1 MDCGIIKTV
10 NVMGKILGLV
20 LELNP
25 FHNGHYYFLKEAKKR
40 VNPELTI
47 AVISGNYTMRG
58 DVSVIDKFTKT
69 RLALAAGIDLVFE
82 LPFLSAI
89 NSADYFGYNAVKI
102 LSDLKITNLA
112 FGVELDNP
120 EKLFRMQELIE
131 HDSFQ
136 EEIRNELSKGLSY
149 PTAAYKALQKLTND
163 SEIIAN
169 FTLPNNT
176 LAIQYLRALTELN
189 KNVNV
194 ELIKRLANN
203 YYDTELTGKISSATA
218 LRELLKKGEDIFA
231 YVPDLGLSLEYLDQN
246 KAEERMLILLKYLF
260 ALKDQAEFQYI
271 WGVNEGIEKRIDGFI
286 EKVSD
291 YQSLVSNIQTKRY
304 PQNKIKRLLL
314 HILNNTKKE
323 FEGRRLSYLRMLGSN
338 QKGLEYINKLP
349 RIIKSQ
355 IITSFKNQENNPLVD
370 CELSATSIYGIL
382 AGRPELTM
390 EEYKIPIIIGGNND
404 N

>member
-1 MDCGIIKTV
+1 M
-10 NVMGKILGLV
+10 GLV

-40 VNPELTI
+40 INPELTV

-58 DVSVIDKFTKT
+58 DVSVLDKFTKT

-102 LSDLKITNLA
+102 LTDLKITDLA

-120 EKLFRMQELIE
+120 EKLFRMRELI
-131 HDSFQ
+131 DQGSFQ
-136 EEIRNELSKGLSY
+136 TEIRNELSKGLSY
-149 PTAAYKALQKLTND
+149 PTAAYKALQKLTAD
-163 SEIIAN
+163 PEIIAN

-176 LAIQYLRALTELN
+176 LAIQYLRALSELN

-194 ELIKRLANN
+194 ELIKRIGNN
-203 YYDTELTGKISSATA
+203 YYDTKLTGKISSATA
-218 LRELLKKGEDIFA
+218 LRELLRKGEAIAA
-231 YVPDLGLSLEYLDQN
+231 YVPDLGLNPEYLDQD
-246 KAEERMLILLKYLF
+246 KAEERALILLKYLF
-260 ALKDQAEFQYI
+260 ALMDSEEFQNI
-271 WGVNEGIEKRIDGFI
+271 WGINEGIEKRIAGFI
-286 EKVSD
+286 GKAFD

-323 FEGRRLSYLRMLGSN
+323 YEGSRLTYLRMLGSN
-338 QKGLEYINKLP
+338 QKGLDYINKLP
-349 RIIKSQ
+349 RRIKSQ
-355 IITSFKNQENNPLVD
+355 IITSFKNQEGNPLVAS
-370 CELSATSIYGIL
+370 ELSATQIYGIL
-382 AGRPELTM
+382 AGKPELTK

>member
-1 MDCGIIKTV
+1 ME
-10 NVMGKILGLV
+10 KILGLV

-40 VNPELTI
+40 INPELTV

-58 DVSVIDKFTKT
+58 DVSVLDKFTKT

-102 LSDLKITNLA
+102 LTDLKITDLA

-120 EKLFRMQELIE
+120 EKLFRMRELI
-131 HDSFQ
+131 DQGSFQ
-136 EEIRNELSKGLSY
+136 TEIRNELSKGLSY
-149 PTAAYKALQKLTND
+149 PTAAYKALQKLTAD
-163 SEIIAN
+163 PEIIAN

-176 LAIQYLRALTELN
+176 LAIQYLRALSELN

-194 ELIKRLANN
+194 ELIKRIGNN
-203 YYDTELTGKISSATA
+203 YYDTKLTGKISSATA
-218 LRELLKKGEDIFA
+218 LRELLRKGEAIAA
-231 YVPDLGLSLEYLDQN
+231 YVPDLGLNPEYLDQD
-246 KAEERMLILLKYLF
+246 KAEERALILLKYLF
-260 ALKDQAEFQYI
+260 ALMDSEEFQNI
-271 WGVNEGIEKRIDGFI
+271 WGINEGIEKRIAGFI
-286 EKVSD
+286 GKAFD

-323 FEGRRLSYLRMLGSN
+323 YEGSRLTYLRMLGSN
-338 QKGLEYINKLP
+338 QKGLDYINKLP
-349 RIIKSQ
+349 RRIKSQ
-355 IITSFKNQENNPLVD
+355 IITSFKNQEGNPLVAS
-370 CELSATSIYGIL
+370 ELSATQIYGIL
-382 AGRPELTM
+382 AGKPELTM

>member
-1 MDCGIIKTV
+1 M
-10 NVMGKILGLV
+10 GLV

-40 VNPELTI
+40 INPELTV

-58 DVSVIDKFTKT
+58 DVSVLDKFTKT

-102 LSDLKITNLA
+102 LTDLKITDLA

-120 EKLFRMQELIE
+120 EKLFRMRELI
-131 HDSFQ
+131 DQGSFQ
-136 EEIRNELSKGLSY
+136 TEIRNELSKGLSY
-149 PTAAYKALQKLTND
+149 PTAAYKALQKLTAD
-163 SEIIAN
+163 PEIIAN

-176 LAIQYLRALTELN
+176 LAIQYLRALSELN

-194 ELIKRLANN
+194 ELIKRIGNN
-203 YYDTELTGKISSATA
+203 YYDTKLTGKISSATA
-218 LRELLKKGEDIFA
+218 LRELLRKGEAIAA
-231 YVPDLGLSLEYLDQN
+231 YVPDLGLNPEYLDQD
-246 KAEERMLILLKYLF
+246 KAEERALILLKYLF
-260 ALKDQAEFQYI
+260 ALMDSEEFQNI
-271 WGVNEGIEKRIDGFI
+271 WGINEGIEKRIAGFI
-286 EKVSD
+286 GKAFD

-323 FEGRRLSYLRMLGSN
+323 YEGSRLTYLRMLGSN
-338 QKGLEYINKLP
+338 QKGLDYINKLP
-349 RIIKSQ
+349 KKIKSQ
-355 IITSFKNQENNPLVD
+355 IITSFKNQEGNPLVAS
-370 CELSATSIYGIL
+370 ELSATQIYGIL
-382 AGRPELTM
+382 AGKPELTM

>member
-1 MDCGIIKTV
+1 M
-10 NVMGKILGLV
+10 GLV

-40 VNPELTI
+40 INPELTV

-58 DVSVIDKFTKT
+58 DVSVLDKFTKT
-69 RLALAAGIDLVFE
+69 RLALAAGIDLIFE

-102 LSDLKITNLA
+102 LTDLKITDLA

-120 EKLFRMQELIE
+120 EKLFRMRELI
-131 HDSFQ
+131 DQGSFQ
-136 EEIRNELSKGLSY
+136 TEIRNELSKGLSY
-149 PTAAYKALQKLTND
+149 PTAAYKALQKLTAD
-163 SEIIAN
+163 PEIIAN

-176 LAIQYLRALTELN
+176 LAIQYLRALSELN

-194 ELIKRLANN
+194 ELIKRIGNN
-203 YYDTELTGKISSATA
+203 YYDTKLTGKISSATA
-218 LRELLKKGEDIFA
+218 LRELLRKGEAIAA
-231 YVPDLGLSLEYLDQN
+231 YVPDLGLNPEYLDQD
-246 KAEERMLILLKYLF
+246 KAEERALILLKYLF
-260 ALKDQAEFQYI
+260 ALMDSEEFQNI
-271 WGVNEGIEKRIDGFI
+271 WGINEGIEKRIAGFI
-286 EKVSD
+286 GKAFD

-323 FEGRRLSYLRMLGSN
+323 YEGSRLTYLRMLGSN
-338 QKGLEYINKLP
+338 QKGLDYINKLP
-349 RIIKSQ
+349 RRIKSQ
-355 IITSFKNQENNPLVD
+355 IITSFKNQEGNPLVAS
-370 CELSATSIYGIL
+370 ELSATQIYGIL
-382 AGRPELTM
+382 AGKPELTM

>member
-1 MDCGIIKTV
+1 M
-10 NVMGKILGLV
+10 GLV

-40 VNPELTI
+40 INPELTV

-58 DVSVIDKFTKT
+58 DVSVLDKFTKT

-102 LSDLKITNLA
+102 LTDLKITDLA

-120 EKLFRMQELIE
+120 EKLFRMRELI
-131 HDSFQ
+131 DQGSFQ
-136 EEIRNELSKGLSY
+136 TEIRNELSKGLSY
-149 PTAAYKALQKLTND
+149 PTAAYKALQKLTAD
-163 SEIIAN
+163 PEIIAN

-176 LAIQYLRALTELN
+176 LAIQYLRALSELN

-194 ELIKRLANN
+194 ELIKRIGNN
-203 YYDTELTGKISSATA
+203 YYDTKLTGKISSATA
-218 LRELLKKGEDIFA
+218 LRELLRKGEAIAA
-231 YVPDLGLSLEYLDQN
+231 YVPDLGLNPEYLDQD
-246 KAEERMLILLKYLF
+246 KAEERALILLKYLF
-260 ALKDQAEFQYI
+260 ALMDSEEFQNI
-271 WGVNEGIEKRIDGFI
+271 WGINEGIEKRIAGFI
-286 EKVSD
+286 GKAFD

-323 FEGRRLSYLRMLGSN
+323 YEGSRLTYLRMLGSN
-338 QKGLEYINKLP
+338 QKGLDYINKLP
-349 RIIKSQ
+349 RRIKSQ
-355 IITSFKNQENNPLVD
+355 IITSFKNQEGNPLVAS
-370 CELSATSIYGIL
+370 ELSATQIYGIL
-382 AGRPELTM
+382 AGKPELTM